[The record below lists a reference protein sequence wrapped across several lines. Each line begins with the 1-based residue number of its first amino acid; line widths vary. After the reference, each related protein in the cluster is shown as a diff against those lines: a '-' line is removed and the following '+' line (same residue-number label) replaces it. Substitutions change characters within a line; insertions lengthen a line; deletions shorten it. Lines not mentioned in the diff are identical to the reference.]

1 MNATIEN
8 TDSETCIADIADI
21 TFEQSGEGD
30 DFFNGLVQRARYYE
44 QFEDRKTRITYSVTQ
59 TNIEAYS

>member
-1 MNATIEN
+1 MNATTEN
-8 TDSETCIADIADI
+8 TDSEKCIAHIL
-21 TFEQSGEGD
+21 FEQSGEDD
-30 DFFNGLVQRARYYE
+30 DFFKGLIQRASYYE

>member
-8 TDSETCIADIADI
+8 TDSEKCIADTDNMLAR
-21 TFEQSGEGD
+21 SGDDD